1 MSTKTFQ
8 NFFLSHKPKHLPK
21 LALPIKNN
29 NNQKIAYWYKP
40 TYNENKKKTQKVL
53 AGGKHRHQWKTNLE
67 ETRGEEFCQSVSL

>member
-40 TYNENKKKTQKVL
+40 TYNENKKKKHKKFWP
-53 AGGKHRHQWKTNLE
+53 AASIGISGKQT
-67 ETRGEEFCQSVSL
+67 